1 MTKSTSTQM
10 TISLPTED
18 EVIFIPPSKT
28 CYPFADEE
36 ESMLRLGAMQIYSKA
51 MRKVEGVHMVALC
64 RKQEGVSRSFFERW
78 VGLFGQTK
86 MRHFDEWV
94 LDEFKLFVNC
104 YTSAALEAMPFHFPN
119 EEKLISSL
127 TYL

>member
-1 MTKSTSTQM
+1 MTSTQT

-18 EVIFIPPSKT
+18 EVIFIPPSRT

-36 ESMLRLGAMQIYSKA
+36 EALLRLGAMHLYSKA
-51 MRKVEGVHMVALC
+51 MKHIEGVHLVALC
-64 RKQEGVSRSFFERW
+64 RKQEGVRRSFFERW
-78 VGLFGQTK
+78 VGLFGHTK
-86 MRHFDEWV
+86 IRHFDQWI
-94 LDEFKLFVNC
+94 LNEFRMMVNC
-104 YTSAALEAMPFHFPN
+104 YTSAAVEAMPFHWPN